1 MRGCRADD
9 LGNNS
14 VTAGSRSRRRGQ
26 RSGAVKTEQ
35 VSCRES
41 GGGLQPSP
49 AMKTWGSM
57 RPSSSYQTLPTKTR
71 PPMLLGGLSRHR
83 EGEVVAVV
91 SPMGKAT
98 NNQMMLPTSVQAAT
112 HLLSRPPR
120 PAVSRSIS
128 FSTAPRPETALFL
141 ARQRKE
147 DVGERRIGR
156 SQSVYGLQHPASS
169 QSLPLQ
175 LQPVAAPTLPF
186 GSCASCGSTG
196 WRPLEE
202 EELPQPEASPLSKL
216 GYNSIK
222 SRSLLSLNQTSLS
235 APKPLQWTP
244 ASSRYSSTGTLAVS
258 STSTPTTTA
267 NILSKS
273 HRSSS
278 ARNLLFLNELNQ
290 ECKSPADHAIAS
302 LRVRHCEAS
311 ITLNTAHIT
320 AVNSLDS
327 LLKLLFFS

>member
-1 MRGCRADD
+1 
-9 LGNNS
+9 
-14 VTAGSRSRRRGQ
+14 
-26 RSGAVKTEQ
+26 
-35 VSCRES
+35 
-41 GGGLQPSP
+41 
-49 AMKTWGSM
+49 MKTWGSM

-71 PPMLLGGLSRHR
+71 PSMFLGGLSRHR

-91 SPMGKAT
+91 SPTVKAT
-98 NNQMMLPTSVQAAT
+98 NNEMSMMMLPTTVQQQSAT
-112 HLLSRPPR
+112 HPSHLLSRPPR
-120 PAVSRSIS
+120 PVVSRSIS

-156 SQSVYGLQHPASS
+156 SQSVYGLQHPVSS
-169 QSLPLQ
+169 QSFPVQQ
-175 LQPVAAPTLPF
+175 LQPPAAPTLPF

-258 STSTPTTTA
+258 SSTSSMPTTTA

-302 LRVRHCEAS
+302 LSVP
-311 ITLNTAHIT
+311 L
-320 AVNSLDS
+320 
-327 LLKLLFFS
+327 

>member
-1 MRGCRADD
+1 
-9 LGNNS
+9 
-14 VTAGSRSRRRGQ
+14 
-26 RSGAVKTEQ
+26 
-35 VSCRES
+35 
-41 GGGLQPSP
+41 
-49 AMKTWGSM
+49 MKTWGSM

-71 PPMLLGGLSRHR
+71 PPMLLGGLTRHR

-91 SPMGKAT
+91 PPTVKAT
-98 NNQMMLPTSVQAAT
+98 NNQTMMLPTSVQQAAT
-112 HLLSRPPR
+112 HPSHLLSRPPR
-120 PAVSRSIS
+120 PVVSRSIS

-156 SQSVYGLQHPASS
+156 SQSVYGLQHPVSS
-169 QSLPLQ
+169 QSFPLQQ
-175 LQPVAAPTLPF
+175 LQPAAAPTLPF

-258 STSTPTTTA
+258 SSTSMPTTTA

-290 ECKSPADHAIAS
+290 ECKSLATDHAIAS
-302 LRVRHCEAS
+302 LRVPLLGLHYPEY
-311 ITLNTAHIT
+311 HPHVT

-327 LLKLLFFS
+327 PLKLLFFQLTDGKEL

>member
-1 MRGCRADD
+1 M
-9 LGNNS
+9 
-14 VTAGSRSRRRGQ
+14 
-26 RSGAVKTEQ
+26 
-35 VSCRES
+35 
-41 GGGLQPSP
+41 
-49 AMKTWGSM
+49 
-57 RPSSSYQTLPTKTR
+57 
-71 PPMLLGGLSRHR
+71 
-83 EGEVVAVV
+83 VAVV
-91 SPMGKAT
+91 PPTVKAT
-98 NNQMMLPTSVQAAT
+98 NKETSRMLPTTVQAAS

-120 PAVSRSIS
+120 PVVSRSIS

-156 SQSVYGLQHPASS
+156 SQSVYGLQHPAS
-169 QSLPLQ
+169 QSFPLQ
-175 LQPVAAPTLPF
+175 LQPASPTLPF

-196 WRPLEE
+196 WKPLEE
-202 EELPQPEASPLSKL
+202 EELPQPEASPISKL

-258 STSTPTTTA
+258 TSTSMPTTTA

-302 LRVRHCEAS
+302 LSVP
-311 ITLNTAHIT
+311 L
-320 AVNSLDS
+320 
-327 LLKLLFFS
+327 

>member
-1 MRGCRADD
+1 MQPGPVMR
-9 LGNNS
+9 
-14 VTAGSRSRRRGQ
+14 
-26 RSGAVKTEQ
+26 
-35 VSCRES
+35 
-41 GGGLQPSP
+41 
-49 AMKTWGSM
+49 TWGSM

-71 PPMLLGGLSRHR
+71 PSMFLSGLSRHR

-91 SPMGKAT
+91 PPTVKAS
-98 NNQMMLPTSVQAAT
+98 NNKTTPMLPTTVHAAQHQT
-112 HLLSRPPR
+112 PSHLLSRPPR
-120 PAVSRSIS
+120 PVVSRSIS

-147 DVGERRIGR
+147 DVSERRIGR
-156 SQSVYGLQHPASS
+156 SQSVYGLQHP
-169 QSLPLQ
+169 QNF
-175 LQPVAAPTLPF
+175 PVHLAAPTLPF

-196 WRPLEE
+196 WRPHLEE

-235 APKPLQWTP
+235 AAKPLQWAP
-244 ASSRYSSTGTLAVS
+244 PSSRYSSTGTLAIS
-258 STSTPTTTA
+258 SSSSLPTTTA

-290 ECKSPADHAIAS
+290 ECKFPAERAIAS
-302 LRVRHCEAS
+302 PRAALCGRS
-311 ITLNTAHIT
+311 ITLNAASYHC
-320 AVNSLDS
+320 SQ
-327 LLKLLFFS
+327 

>member
-1 MRGCRADD
+1 
-9 LGNNS
+9 
-14 VTAGSRSRRRGQ
+14 
-26 RSGAVKTEQ
+26 
-35 VSCRES
+35 
-41 GGGLQPSP
+41 
-49 AMKTWGSM
+49 
-57 RPSSSYQTLPTKTR
+57 
-71 PPMLLGGLSRHR
+71 MLLGGLSRHR

-91 SPMGKAT
+91 PPTVKAT
-98 NNQMMLPTSVQAAT
+98 NSQMMLPTSVQAASS

-120 PAVSRSIS
+120 PVVSRSIS

-169 QSLPLQ
+169 QSLPLH

-235 APKPLQWTP
+235 TPKPLQWTP
-244 ASSRYSSTGTLAVS
+244 ANSRYSSTGTLAVS
-258 STSTPTTTA
+258 SSSTPTTTA

-290 ECKSPADHAIAS
+290 ECKSLADHAIAS
-302 LRVRHCEAS
+302 VRVRHCEAS
-311 ITLNTAHIT
+311 ITLNTAHVT